1 MRPTSSDM
9 HFVKSVYQCI
19 RSLSSSKVNLLNMT
33 RCKIHET
40 HHAGLNKHSTSAAQP
55 SPDDVLAPAVTDT
68 VGRNRLVI
76 NLLLV
81 ATFVVI
87 LNETLMAVAIP
98 RLMRDLNVT
107 AGAVQWL
114 TTAFLLT
121 VSVVVPVTGFLLQRM
136 NTRPIYV
143 LAMSLFTLGTLVA
156 ALAPNLEVLILARVI
171 QASGT
176 AIMVPLL
183 MTTVMTLA
191 PPETRGK
198 TMGFISTVI
207 SVAPAIGPTISGVIL
222 NYFSWRWMF
231 VLVLP
236 ISLGALALGARRI
249 MNVTTPNRAGIDGIS
264 VVLSALAFG
273 GVVYG
278 LSNIGVA
285 APPGG
290 LSAGIISAAGTV
302 CLCLFILRRIHL
314 QKTGYPLLDL
324 PTFESRNFTVSV
336 LLMASMMMALFG
348 TVILL
353 PIYLQNVLG
362 LSTLQTGL
370 LLLPG
375 GLLMGLLGPH
385 VGRLYDK
392 VGPIRLLVP
401 GVVVV
406 SSVLW
411 AMTLLS
417 PTTRVGYILAGH
429 VVMSVGFACLFTP
442 LFTVSLSPGN
452 PSLYSHGSAVIGTI
466 QQVAGA
472 AGVALFVALM
482 SARTTTLAARGLA
495 PVDALSGGIRSGF
508 LCGAIISLLAVACV
522 FFVQRPAL
530 MRD

>member
-1 MRPTSSDM
+1 MTNSSEGATD
-9 HFVKSVYQCI
+9 
-19 RSLSSSKVNLLNMT
+19 
-33 RCKIHET
+33 
-40 HHAGLNKHSTSAAQP
+40 P
-55 SPDDVLAPAVTDT
+55 SPDNVVAPVVAENA
-68 VGRNRLVI
+68 GRNRLVI

-121 VSVVVPVTGFLLQRM
+121 VSVVIPVTGFLLQRM
-136 NTRPIYV
+136 NTRPIFV
-143 LAMSLFTLGTLVA
+143 WAMSLFTLGTFIA
-156 ALAPNLEVLILARVI
+156 TLASNLEMLILARVI

-222 NYFSWRWMF
+222 NYLGWRWMF
-231 VLVLP
+231 LLVLP

-249 MNVTTPNRAGIDGIS
+249 LNVTTPHHARIDGVS
-264 VVLSALAFG
+264 VVLSGFAFG
-273 GVVYG
+273 GIVYG
-278 LSNIGVA
+278 LSHIGVHA
-285 APPGG
+285 APGTLP
-290 LSAGIISAAGTV
+290 AGIFSAVGTV
-302 CLCLFILRRIHL
+302 FLVAFIFRQVSL
-314 QKTGYPLLDL
+314 QKSGYPLLDL
-324 PTFESRNFTVSV
+324 RTFESRNFTVSV
-336 LLMASMMMALFG
+336 LLIASMMMALFG
-348 TVILL
+348 TIILL

-375 GLLMGLLGPH
+375 GLLMGLLGPP
-385 VGRLYDK
+385 VGRLYDRA
-392 VGPIRLLVP
+392 GPIRLLVP
-401 GVVVV
+401 GVIVV
-406 SSVLW
+406 SAVLW
-411 AMTLLS
+411 AMTLLG
-417 PTTRVGYILAGH
+417 PATWVGYILAGH
-429 VVMSVGFACLFTP
+429 VVMSVGFAFLFTP
-442 LFTVSLSPGN
+442 LFTVSLSSVK

-482 SARTTTLAARGLA
+482 SARAATLTAHGLTS
-495 PVDALSGGIRSGF
+495 VEALSGGIRDGF
-508 LCGAIISLLAVACV
+508 LCGAIISLFAVGCV
-522 FFVQRPAL
+522 FFVQRPSA
-530 MRD
+530 RSGES

>member
-1 MRPTSSDM
+1 
-9 HFVKSVYQCI
+9 
-19 RSLSSSKVNLLNMT
+19 MT
-33 RCKIHET
+33 
-40 HHAGLNKHSTSAAQP
+40 NNSARASNP
-55 SPDDVLAPAVTDT
+55 SPDEVVAPVVAETA
-68 VGRNRLVI
+68 GRNRLVI

-87 LNETLMAVAIP
+87 LNETFMAVAIP

-121 VSVVVPVTGFLLQRM
+121 VSVVIPVTGFLLQRM
-136 NTRPIYV
+136 NTRPIFV
-143 LAMSLFTLGTLVA
+143 LAMSLFTLGTMIA
-156 ALAPNLEVLILARVI
+156 TMASNLEVLILARVI

-176 AIMVPLL
+176 AIMMPLL

-222 NYFSWRWMF
+222 NYLSWRWMF
-231 VLVLP
+231 LLVLP

-249 MNVTTPNRAGIDGIS
+249 LNVTTPHHAPLDGVS
-264 VVLSALAFG
+264 VVLSGLAFG
-273 GVVYG
+273 GLVYG
-278 LSNIGVA
+278 LSNVGVRTT
-285 APPGG
+285 PGTLPAG
-290 LSAGIISAAGTV
+290 FFSAVGAVFLAVFVFRQLS
-302 CLCLFILRRIHL
+302 L
-314 QKTGYPLLDL
+314 QRTGYPLLDL
-324 PTFESRNFTVSV
+324 RTFKSRNFTVSV
-336 LLMASMMMALFG
+336 LLMAIMMMALFG
-348 TVILL
+348 TIILL

-392 VGPIRLLVP
+392 VGPIKLMVP
-401 GVVVV
+401 GVIVV
-406 SSVLW
+406 SAVLW
-411 AMTLLS
+411 AMTLLG
-417 PTTRVGYILAGH
+417 PTTWVGYILAGH
-429 VVMSVGFACLFTP
+429 VVMSVGFAFLFTP
-442 LFTVSLSPGN
+442 LFTASLSSVK

-482 SARTTTLAARGLA
+482 SARASKLAAQGLA
-495 PVDALSGGIRSGF
+495 PVDALSDGVRAGF

-522 FFVQRPAL
+522 FFVQRPPVPETGQMQRTDGAQ
-530 MRD
+530 